1 MDIVLNSFLRE
12 SINDNMFVTMK
23 TQMELYKFESGLI
36 AIINSKNKFL
46 FLLKTMCGFFI
57 QYFCN

>member
-1 MDIVLNSFLRE
+1 
-12 SINDNMFVTMK
+12 MFVTMK